1 MIIKEATFVAS
12 NAKLEQLP
20 ASTMP
25 EYAFVGRSN
34 VGKSSLIN
42 MICSRKGLAKTS
54 GKPGKTITIN
64 HFIINGSWYLVDLPG
79 YGYAKRSKDAREKWS
94 VLMDSYLLNRPN
106 LITTFILID
115 SRIEPQKSD
124 LQLMEWMGEHA
135 LPFVIVFT
143 KSDKLGA
150 VNLEK
155 SVNTYKKQLL
165 LQWEELPPVIV
176 TSSELRKGKEE
187 ILDYIDSNNQ
197 HFDPYSNSIRT

>member
-1 MIIKEATFVAS
+1 
-12 NAKLEQLP
+12 
-20 ASTMP
+20 
-25 EYAFVGRSN
+25 
-34 VGKSSLIN
+34 
-42 MICSRKGLAKTS
+42 
-54 GKPGKTITIN
+54 
-64 HFIINGSWYLVDLPG
+64 
-79 YGYAKRSKDAREKWS
+79 
-94 VLMDSYLLNRPN
+94 MDSYLLNRPN